1 MSHLADTLWLNATL
15 ATMSGGGDYGLV
27 PRGAVAI
34 EGERIAWVGPESAL
48 PAPLRDGAAE
58 TLDCGGALVTPGLI
72 DCHTHLVY
80 AGDRAGEFERRLNGV
95 SYETIAREGGG
106 IRSTVR
112 STRAADD
119 DELYRQSKPRLL
131 ALRSEGVT
139 TVEIKSGYGLT
150 TADECKMLRVAR
162 RLEDCGVSVS
172 TSFLGAHALPPEF
185 VDDADGYIDYLCRDT
200 LPAIAAARLADAV
213 DAYCEGIGFSI
224 AQVAAVF
231 DCARRHDLPIRLHAE
246 QLSNLGGAAMAA
258 ARGAWSVD
266 HLEYLAPADVP
277 TLAAHGTT
285 AVLLPGA
292 FYCLRQTKRPP
303 VAALR
308 EHGVPMAL
316 ATDCNPGTSPVTSP
330 LLMMSMGC
338 TFFGLTPAEALAGM
352 TVNAARAVGRA
363 SDVGSIE
370 VGKRADLVL
379 WDADSPAALSYRIGF
394 NPVRRVLWRGRP
406 R

>member
-1 MSHLADTLWLNATL
+1 MSEALDTIWTNATL
-15 ATMSGGGDYGLV
+15 ATMDGRGDYGLV
-27 PRGAVAI
+27 PRGAVGVK
-34 EGERIAWVGPESAL
+34 GERIVWVGPQADLPSAL
-48 PAPLRDGAAE
+48 RDSAGDQ
-58 TLDCGGALVTPGLI
+58 LDCGGALVTPGLI

-80 AGDRAGEFERRLNGV
+80 AGDRADEFERRLNGV

-112 STRAADD
+112 ATRAADD
-119 DELYRQSKPRLL
+119 DELYRQSRPRLL
-131 ALRSEGVT
+131 ALRDEGVT

-162 RLEDCGVSVS
+162 RLEDCAVSVS
-172 TSFLGAHALPPEF
+172 TSFLGAHALPAEF
-185 VDDADGYIDYLCRDT
+185 ADDADGYIDYLCHDT
-200 LPAIAAARLADAV
+200 LPAVAKAKLADAV
-213 DAYCEGIGFSI
+213 DAYCEGIGFSRS
-224 AQVAAVF
+224 QVADMF
-231 DCARRHDLPIRLHAE
+231 DAATVHGLPIRLHAE

-258 ARGAWSVD
+258 ARGALSVD
-266 HLEYLAPADVP
+266 HLEFLAPADVP
-277 TLAAHGTT
+277 VLAAHGTT

-292 FYCLRQTKRPP
+292 FYCLRETQRPP
-303 VAALR
+303 VATLR

-338 TFFGLTPAEALAGM
+338 TLFGLTPAEALAGV
-352 TVNAARAVGRA
+352 TVNAARALGRVR
-363 SDVGSIE
+363 DVGSIK

-379 WDADSPAALSYRIGF
+379 WDAEAPAQLSYRIGY
-394 NPVRRVLWRGRP
+394 NPCRRVLWRGRS